1 MGNLGR
7 YQDIVVLAHQFGGVD
22 SFLNHV
28 RRAAVEQAAPGL
40 MRTGAVRAAPVIIGG
55 TLFAGAALL
64 VGAVEVESR
73 IKQARD
79 RRRVVRPDA
88 QISEDDP
95 RLVAEHGPNE
105 PEHNDVN
112 QLPVDQ
118 ELVSRDDASFPDD
131 GPPA

>member
-1 MGNLGR
+1 
-7 YQDIVVLAHQFGGVD
+7 
-22 SFLNHV
+22 
-28 RRAAVEQAAPGL
+28 

-95 RLVAEHGPNE
+95 RLVAELGPNE

>member
-1 MGNLGR
+1 M
-7 YQDIVVLAHQFGGVD
+7 AHQFGGVD

-88 QISEDDP
+88 QIS
-95 RLVAEHGPNE
+95 RMILG
-105 PEHNDVN
+105 
-112 QLPVDQ
+112 
-118 ELVSRDDASFPDD
+118 S
-131 GPPA
+131 